1 MAHIYGV
8 VDIRMST
15 CISSVDSRNHKML
28 HAYTQ
33 SVLHCLDARSDVAA
47 TRITVAC
54 YGAALQ
60 MHLPHSIA
68 LLGPNLSWEL
78 WTERGKF
85 EPFFD
90 VHLNQVVQRRT
101 GSVDDFFADI
111 SAREERHFIC
121 LVDLDL
127 HVQPHVLRSRNE
139 KGVKPTVESEN
150 MFYQDITARYADV
163 CRLASRSE
171 RIIGVSIPF
180 RAPWLTED
188 FEANKAK
195 ATWVDKDEMM
205 VYPKLQT
212 FKQFCTR
219 PRSTE
224 LRGLFLCRGADVEY
238 EQVDWK
244 TIDREMGEYNASR
257 VFRDS
262 NIFVDF
268 VAHYKQLA
276 MERKDLFAN
285 ETVTGKTWR
294 HEFLENS
301 LKYVTCAVEEDGHAV
316 ETKAKRV
323 RFNSSV

>member
-1 MAHIYGV
+1 
-8 VDIRMST
+8 
-15 CISSVDSRNHKML
+15 ML

-47 TRITVAC
+47 KNITVAC

-90 VHLNQVVQRRT
+90 VHLNQAVQRRT
-101 GSVDDFFADI
+101 GSIDDFFKDI
-111 SAREERHFIC
+111 DARQERHFIC

-127 HVQPHVLRSRNE
+127 HVKPHVLRSRNE

-171 RIIGVSIPF
+171 HIIGVSIPF

-195 ATWVDKDEMM
+195 ATWTDKDEMM

-224 LRGLFLCRGADVEY
+224 FRGVFLCRGADVEY

-244 TIDREMGEYNASR
+244 KIDREMAEYNASR

-262 NIFVDF
+262 NVFKEF
-268 VAHYKQLA
+268 AAHYKQVMA
-276 MERKDLFAN
+276 SRQDLFAS
-285 ETVTGKTWR
+285 ETAAAKTWR
-294 HEFLENS
+294 NEFLENS
-301 LKYVTCAVEEDGHAV
+301 LKYVTCAVADEGPVV
-316 ETKAKRV
+316 ESKAKRV

>member
-1 MAHIYGV
+1 
-8 VDIRMST
+8 
-15 CISSVDSRNHKML
+15 ML

-33 SVLHCLDARSDVAA
+33 SVLHCLDARSEVAA
-47 TRITVAC
+47 KNITVAC

-60 MHLPHSIA
+60 MHLPDSIA

-101 GSVDDFFADI
+101 GSIGEFFADI
-111 SAREERHFIC
+111 SSREGRHFIC
-121 LVDLDL
+121 LVDLNL

-180 RAPWLTED
+180 RAPWFTED
-188 FEANKAK
+188 FETNKAK
-195 ATWVDKDEMM
+195 AIWVDKDEMM

-244 TIDREMGEYNASR
+244 KIDREMGEYNASR
-257 VFRDS
+257 VFRDA
-262 NIFVDF
+262 NIFADF
-268 VAHYKQLA
+268 VAHYKALMTA
-276 MERKDLFAN
+276 RKDLFAN
-285 ETVTGKTWR
+285 ETVAGKTWR

-301 LKYVTCAVEEDGHAV
+301 LKYVACAVEEEIQVV